1 MTIEATTPSIAVA
14 SVKTKRSTPLLL
26 LQIYIWLMAGLPA
39 RLVIGSIGS
48 FGSPASLAGLLTFGL
63 WAVSAGKEGT
73 LPRVVWPVR
82 FGLLALWI
90 PTLLSYAIM
99 HLHSNPADEVNGA
112 DRALLFLLVWSGA
125 ALLTAEGL
133 AGLDELLRLL
143 RTLAVAAAYVSAVA
157 IAQSRFGFDFTL
169 WLAKI
174 PGLSVSGELDS
185 VLNRSGFNR
194 PAGTATHPI
203 ELGCVLAI
211 VLGLTIV
218 LAVFDHGWKVRT
230 RWLTL
235 AVIGLGIPLAL
246 SRAGILSA
254 AIVLVFWLAGANRK
268 HAMRTLAASAGF
280 VVLLFLTTP
289 GLLGTLKN
297 WFAGWSQDQSI
308 STRTDDYP
316 AVAYYIRRSPIIGRG
331 PSTFL
336 PKFRILD
343 NQWLL
348 QLIEVGVIGAVGFA
362 IYLLL
367 PGFLGRSARH
377 RQPDELWRAMG
388 QALAGSS
395 MVAIVASASF
405 DSFTFPMFPGLWAV
419 VLGAAGLLWRASPAP
434 PLAVTAPS
442 PPHEHAP

>member
-1 MTIEATTPSIAVA
+1 MTIEATTPSIQIAPA
-14 SVKTKRSTPLLL
+14 KPKRSTSLLL
-26 LQIYIWLMAGLPA
+26 LQIYVWLMAGLPA

-112 DRALLFLLVWSGA
+112 DRALLFLIVWSGA

-143 RTLAVAAAYVSAVA
+143 RTLAVAAAYVSTVA
-157 IAQSRFGFDFTL
+157 IAQARFGFDFTL

-174 PGLSVSGELDS
+174 PGLTVSGALQS
-185 VLNRSGFNR
+185 VLDRSGFSR

-211 VLGLTIV
+211 VLGLTLV
-218 LAVFDHGWKVRT
+218 LAVFDHGWKPRT
-230 RWLTL
+230 RWITL

-254 AIVLVFWLAGANRK
+254 AIVLVFWLAGASRK
-268 HAMRTLAASAGF
+268 HVIRTLGASAGF

-289 GLLGTLKN
+289 GLLGTLRN
-297 WFAGWSQDQSI
+297 WFAGWSTDQSI

-316 AVAYYIRRSPIIGRG
+316 AVAYYIRRSPIVGRG

-348 QLIEVGVIGAVGFA
+348 QIIEVGIIGAIGFA
-362 IYLLL
+362 VYLLL

-377 RQPDELWRAMG
+377 RRKDDLWRSMG

-395 MVAIVASASF
+395 MVAVVASASF

-419 VLGAAGLLWRASPAP
+419 VLGAAGLLWRDSIAPA
-434 PLAVTAPS
+434 ARQRPS
-442 PPHEHAP
+442 HVATE